1 MEVREKRGEAGMQK
15 EPLKAA
21 NNRDTMHNGGKVR
34 AGRRQVFPAQSRCE
48 YQSISDGCRGLV
60 GVTAFLPARL
70 N

>member
-1 MEVREKRGEAGMQK
+1 MEVGEKRGEAGMQK

-34 AGRRQVFPAQSRCE
+34 VGMFPAQSHCE